1 MLRKVFVADS
11 DAVIS
16 LWSLRPQ
23 AGVLPVGADAESI
36 GGGQMRHL
44 QRRLDL
50 TAATGGFAS
59 GSTSGY

>member
-36 GGGQMRHL
+36 DGGQMLSASASARFDGSH
-44 QRRLDL
+44 RR
-50 TAATGGFAS
+50 FR
-59 GSTSGY
+59 

>member
-23 AGVLPVGADAESI
+23 AGVLPVGADAESVA
-36 GGGQMRHL
+36 L
-44 QRRLDL
+44 
-50 TAATGGFAS
+50 AAVKCDTFS
-59 GSTSGY
+59 VGSI

>member
-23 AGVLPVGADAESI
+23 AGVLPVGADAES
-36 GGGQMRHL
+36 QMRHL

>member
-1 MLRKVFVADS
+1 MLRKAFVADS

-23 AGVLPVGADAESI
+23 AGVLPVGTDAES
-36 GGGQMRHL
+36 GQMRHL